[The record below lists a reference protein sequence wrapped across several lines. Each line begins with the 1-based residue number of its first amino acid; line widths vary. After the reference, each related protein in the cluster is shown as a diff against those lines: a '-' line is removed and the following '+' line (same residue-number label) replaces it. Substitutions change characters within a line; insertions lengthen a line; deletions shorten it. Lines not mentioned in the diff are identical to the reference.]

1 VVALYDPFGSDMTSR
16 PMIVSS
22 RAIHSGTLPVI
33 PLMRQS
39 ANAIRNRING
49 TEVNMLS

>member
-1 VVALYDPFGSDMTSR
+1 
-16 PMIVSS
+16 
-22 RAIHSGTLPVI
+22 LPVI